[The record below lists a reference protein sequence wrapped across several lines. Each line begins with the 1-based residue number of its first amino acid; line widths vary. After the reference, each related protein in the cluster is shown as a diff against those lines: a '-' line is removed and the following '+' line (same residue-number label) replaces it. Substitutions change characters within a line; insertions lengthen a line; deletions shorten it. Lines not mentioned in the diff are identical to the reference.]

1 MKIQPEKVKRLL
13 FTSGKHYY
21 TLNEEREKRQRTDVG
36 IIRLEEL
43 CPFPADELR
52 QEIKKYPNAKEFLWC
67 QEEHRNQG
75 AWSFI
80 DPRFKNIVGFHVR
93 SFECSHRN
101 REREY
106 RKAPHPNMTYRWEE
120 IVPFEAAS
128 ANE

>member
-1 MKIQPEKVKRLL
+1 MTIQPENVKRLL

-21 TLNEEREKRQRTDVG
+21 TLTEEREKRERKDVA

-52 QEIKKYPNAKEFLWC
+52 QEMKKYPNAKEFLWC

-80 DPRFKNIVGFHVR
+80 DPRFTNIVGLHVC
-93 SFECSHRN
+93 SFECSASN
-101 REREY
+101 CDLLSTEERSVRGDECK
-106 RKAPHPNMTYRWEE
+106 RAIICQSIEPD
-120 IVPFEAAS
+120 S
-128 ANE
+128 A

>member
-1 MKIQPEKVKRLL
+1 MFEISSDFEGSPFDIQNPEKIRRLL

-21 TLNEEREKRQRTDVG
+21 TLNEEREKRNRDDIA

-52 QEIKKYPNAKEFLWC
+52 QEIKKYKNAKEFLWC

-80 DPRFKNIVGFHVR
+80 NPRFENIVGVHV
-93 SFECSHRN
+93 
-101 REREY
+101 
-106 RKAPHPNMTYRWEE
+106 
-120 IVPFEAAS
+120 
-128 ANE
+128 